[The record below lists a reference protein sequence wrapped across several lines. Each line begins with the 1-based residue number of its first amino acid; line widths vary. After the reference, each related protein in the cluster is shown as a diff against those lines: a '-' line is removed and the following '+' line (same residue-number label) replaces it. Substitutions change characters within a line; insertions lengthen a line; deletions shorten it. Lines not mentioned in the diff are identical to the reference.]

1 MDTSQMLLVRA
12 LLAAMIVTTT
22 RAWVAL
28 PWNPPAHSRA
38 LRAPLQ
44 PARGACQRPRSLR
57 IPAGPAGGAMLL
69 PRPPLRMAA
78 GGAESDAV
86 LKAEA
91 ALDEAIAEGDV
102 NTISK
107 CIKALEDLQGE
118 AAGAA
123 PFKKQKIRAGE
134 AGEAVQEI
142 LGASDDEAPDD
153 VADAL
158 TTTALEDMARE
169 IQVAEASIEWAIQS
183 SDTAAISN
191 AMRHLGELQEV
202 LGGFSKSA
210 AFNAKA
216 MMWPDDVSRDLSEA
230 LELAA
235 LDEKLDADDAD
246 AQGVDLLEEPL
257 ADFLGSVD
265 DAELAKAAAGL
276 ELEVA
281 IANSDEQVRGLIE
294 RERKREEGERERE
307 REREREGERERKR
320 KRKRER
326 ECVCV

>member
-1 MDTSQMLLVRA
+1 
-12 LLAAMIVTTT
+12 
-22 RAWVAL
+22 
-28 PWNPPAHSRA
+28 
-38 LRAPLQ
+38 
-44 PARGACQRPRSLR
+44 
-57 IPAGPAGGAMLL
+57 
-69 PRPPLRMAA
+69 MAA

-86 LKAEA
+86 LTAEA

-191 AMRHLGELQEV
+191 AMRHLGELQEI

-246 AQGVDLLEEPL
+246 AQGVDLLKEPL

-294 RERKREEGERERE
+294 R
-307 REREREGERERKR
+307 
-320 KRKRER
+320 
-326 ECVCV
+326 